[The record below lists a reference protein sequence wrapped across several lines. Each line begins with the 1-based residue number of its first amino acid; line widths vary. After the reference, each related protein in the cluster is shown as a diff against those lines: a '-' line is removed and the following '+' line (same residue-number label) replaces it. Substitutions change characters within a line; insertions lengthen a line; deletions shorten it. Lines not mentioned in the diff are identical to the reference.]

1 MAKLPNISHDEDL
14 VKRIE
19 LFEKKIESK
28 MHFKS
33 KVGNDLMTFDW
44 VNEID
49 FACPYIDNIIRKPR
63 LSLISE
69 EDIVQIEKAR
79 KISVASVKDLSIHTH
94 YIEKIDEDTHDVKP
108 SQILIERNEETYN
121 IYENRFVY
129 TLIDNLS
136 KFMMKKEAELEDF
149 ETQSDKVLEYMAT
162 TITDSEKINI
172 ELKVSANELPKDE
185 SANDLLKEITTIK
198 GRIKRIK
205 DYMSGWQKSEFIN
218 QLEKA
223 HASFVTSPIRKTN
236 VILKNPNFQ
245 FAMKLWNYLRSY
257 EAKEEDNAKE
267 GIETEGNDNLKSI
280 LDTSF
285 LADYLVLDSIVSS
298 KKEQKEKLSKYAVV
312 MITKQMQRA
321 ISLLLNCGIDISEK
335 ELLSMISVEIE
346 HEKDRIAVG
355 STDVKKKFENAMD
368 EYLERTQDYL

>member
-1 MAKLPNISHDEDL
+1 
-14 VKRIE
+14 
-19 LFEKKIESK
+19 
-28 MHFKS
+28 
-33 KVGNDLMTFDW
+33 
-44 VNEID
+44 
-49 FACPYIDNIIRKPR
+49 
-63 LSLISE
+63 
-69 EDIVQIEKAR
+69 
-79 KISVASVKDLSIHTH
+79 
-94 YIEKIDEDTHDVKP
+94 
-108 SQILIERNEETYN
+108 
-121 IYENRFVY
+121 
-129 TLIDNLS
+129 
-136 KFMMKKEAELEDF
+136 MMKKEAELEDF